1 MHYCNKDIGSFGET
15 IAADYIKNCGYI
27 ILEKNFRCKL
37 GEIDIIAKDK
47 NFIVFIEVK
56 TRYGCIYGSPSEAI
70 TFKKQNKIYKTAQLY
85 IIKKAI
91 YNKFYFRFDVIE
103 VILNTL
109 NSNYSVKLIKNAF
122 QI

>member
-1 MHYCNKDIGSFGET
+1 MHYCNKDIGSFGEA

-56 TRYGCIYGSPSEAI
+56 TRYGSIYGSPSEAI

-91 YNKFYFRFDVIE
+91 HNKFYFRLDVIE

-109 NSNYSVKLIKNAF
+109 NSNYSVNLIKNAF

>member
-1 MHYCNKDIGSFGET
+1 MWIY
-15 IAADYIKNCGYI
+15 YIR
-27 ILEKNFRCKL
+27 KNFRCKL

-47 NFIVFIEVK
+47 SFIVFIEVK
-56 TRYGCIYGSPSEAI
+56 TRYGSIYGSPSEAI

-91 YNKFYFRFDVIE
+91 HNKFYFRFDVIE

-109 NSNYSVKLIKNAF
+109 NSNYSIKLIKNAF

>member
-1 MHYCNKDIGSFGET
+1 MHYCNKDIGYFGET
-15 IAADYIKNCGYI
+15 IATNYIKNQGYI

-56 TRYGCIYGSPSEAI
+56 TRYSSFYGSPSESI
-70 TFKKQNKIYKTAQLY
+70 TFRKQNKIYKTAQLY
-85 IIKKAI
+85 IINRNI
-91 YNKFYFRFDVIE
+91 YNKSYFRFDVIE
-103 VILNTL
+103 VILNTFD
-109 NSNYSVKLIKNAF
+109 NSYSVNLIKNAF